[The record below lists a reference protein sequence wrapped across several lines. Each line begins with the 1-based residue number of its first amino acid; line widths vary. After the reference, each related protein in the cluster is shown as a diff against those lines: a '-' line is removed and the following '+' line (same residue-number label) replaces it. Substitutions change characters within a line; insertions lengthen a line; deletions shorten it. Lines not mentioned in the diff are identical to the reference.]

1 MDFTRLHRLAL
12 AIPLLSTLA
21 CTTWVDAD
29 PACPRGQQR
38 VDAHC
43 VPTPSIVFQRCM
55 EAFRTRS
62 IEHDRGRELGVAAS
76 VEGRSGSIQHE
87 RRDRERREYEGLQ
100 ADDLSVASTECRR
113 QEEAERAGQIAR
125 AWEDAERARSDAE
138 SARLEAVAAR
148 NELRRQTAK
157 LEKLER
163 NAAEQRD
170 EDAERFADLPTVDD
184 AAPTAEPELVEDEPP
199 ASDEV
204 YAAQ

>member
-1 MDFTRLHRLAL
+1 MDFSRLHCLAFVS
-12 AIPLLSTLA
+12 LLSSFA

-62 IEHDRGRELGVAAS
+62 VEHDRGRELGVAAS
-76 VEGRSGSIQHE
+76 VEARGGSIQHE
-87 RRDRERREYEGLQ
+87 QRDRERREYDGLS
-100 ADDLSVASTECRR
+100 ADDLSVASGECRR

-138 SARLEAVAAR
+138 AARLESIAAR
-148 NELRRQTAK
+148 SELRRQTAK

-163 NAAEQRD
+163 ATERASEEQ
-170 EDAERFADLPTVDD
+170 AGRFADLPTIDD
-184 AAPTAEPELVEDEPP
+184 ADPADTLPP
-199 ASDEV
+199 APVDEDGDLV
-204 YAAQ
+204 YADAE